1 MSRKKE
7 PTHVTEKNI
16 FPTRLRKLMEDQS
29 ITQKKLA
36 DAIEMRPQTVSLYTT
51 GQSAPDVNT
60 LRKMAEFFHVSSD
73 YLIGLTD
80 VQKPDTTIQAI
91 CEYTGLSERA
101 VSALR
106 SLRNECQTHKT
117 PPLSD
122 KVAELAKFG
131 RIPNEID
138 MLNYL
143 ISNLRFQGVLSDL
156 VEVGQCSVMLR
167 FPMELLNTKQEL
179 MLRNFHDGY
188 QFISPFEYS
197 RLARYELSTDF
208 ERMVDVFISEIQD
221 YKGGPENAIHQ
232 END

>member
-1 MSRKKE
+1 MPRKKE
-7 PTHVTEKNI
+7 PTNVTAGDI
-16 FPTRLRKLMEDQS
+16 FPTRLRKLMEEKAV
-29 ITQKKLA
+29 TQKKLA

-60 LRKMAEFFHVSSD
+60 LRKMAEFFHVSAD
-73 YLIGLTD
+73 YLIGLSD
-80 VQKPDTTIQAI
+80 VKKPDTTIQAI

-101 VSALR
+101 VSDLR
-106 SLRNECQTHKT
+106 SLYNDCQTQRT
-117 PPLSD
+117 PPLSG

-131 RIPNEID
+131 RIPSEID

-167 FPMELLNTKQEL
+167 FPVELLDAKQEL
-179 MLRNFHDGY
+179 MLRNVPDGY
-188 QFISPFEYS
+188 RLISPLEYS

-208 ERMVDVFISEIQD
+208 ERMVDFFISEIQD
-221 YKGGPENAIHQ
+221 YKGGPENAINQ
-232 END
+232 ETD